1 MWNTEAS
8 KTSHNSYERTHLMQ
22 VNSPLLSSN
31 DHDFMVTWCK
41 NCTAFNIYVLLDDK
55 SLNPYK
61 ET

>member
-1 MWNTEAS
+1 M
-8 KTSHNSYERTHLMQ
+8 H

-41 NCTAFNIYVLLDDK
+41 NCIALYIYVLLDDK
-55 SLNPYK
+55 SLNPNK